1 MNVQL
6 SLALMV
12 VVDSNGV
19 YIFVLDQVSGAEP
32 GGGGAHPAPAP
43 LKLEKIRFVGVKL

>member
-32 GGGGAHPAPAP
+32 GGGGGGGRTRLPPP
-43 LKLEKIRFVGVKL
+43 